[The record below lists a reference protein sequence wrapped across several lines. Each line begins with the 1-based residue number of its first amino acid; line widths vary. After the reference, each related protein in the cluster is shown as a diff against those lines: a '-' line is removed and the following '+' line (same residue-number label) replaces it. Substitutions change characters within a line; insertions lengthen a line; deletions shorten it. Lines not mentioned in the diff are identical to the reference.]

1 MSIGTEIPQKRTA
14 GGCGPR
20 SPSKKMKRRR
30 AQAKVRARMRASGKT
45 KKLPVARKKRK
56 KRQMPDYNYNL
67 SANVP
72 SKSPAV
78 EKTANT
84 QEVRVIRRRTVW

>member
-1 MSIGTEIPQKRTA
+1 MNIGTEIPQKRTA

-20 SPSKKMKRRR
+20 SPSKKMLRRR
-30 AQAKVRARMRASGKT
+30 AQAKVKAKRKTSGKM
-45 KKLPVARKKRK
+45 KRLPVKRPQ
-56 KRQMPDYNYNL
+56 RQMPDYNYNL